1 MSPPQ
6 PTKWSGEASFVCS
19 PSGVWGG
26 DPAETH
32 ICVFSRTQNSPFC
45 TYMPMLS
52 VRQIMFHV
60 TLGEKAEVWEQLL
73 PPHVEQFLQQSAI
86 QRCFKLNL
94 VVSQLLSTSKSA
106 YLKSTLR

>member
-1 MSPPQ
+1 
-6 PTKWSGEASFVCS
+6 
-19 PSGVWGG
+19 
-26 DPAETH
+26 
-32 ICVFSRTQNSPFC
+32 
-45 TYMPMLS
+45 MPMLS

-86 QRCFKLNL
+86 QRCFRPKLNL
-94 VVSQLLSTSKSA
+94 VVSQLLRTSKSA